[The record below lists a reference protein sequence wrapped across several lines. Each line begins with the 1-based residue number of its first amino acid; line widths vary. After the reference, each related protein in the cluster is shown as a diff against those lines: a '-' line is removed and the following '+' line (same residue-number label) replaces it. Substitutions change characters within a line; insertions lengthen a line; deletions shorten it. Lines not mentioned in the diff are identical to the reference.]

1 MEDSIMS
8 KAKTFFF
15 SKKLLQVI
23 ITFNTVMYGV
33 LLFIIVSLGFFD
45 FEMVQNII
53 SCSLG
58 ILFGFIMLIKLKKTV
73 EPKTLPLVWK
83 IITLIFCSRLCGIL
97 LLVQRDDTK
106 TESPNYVQKSKTV
119 LFTPFKKFIMLA
131 FHAVMILMIWCVP
144 CVRYGRL
151 SWDGLEGSDS
161 TTLGAAIADFASY
174 DSSEASTLLVLLIL
188 VHISAI
194 LFLIFTCIGKHKP
207 PMIVFSSC
215 TVGFTCLLNLIANSY
230 ETIKITV
237 SDSFWGASVAA
248 YEIND
253 SVQFTV
259 LFAIATLVVTFI
271 MILRRSGTD
280 ATSATESPAIPAT
293 ELAPTST
300 STPTSVQTPE
310 ERLTQLNDLKAHGLI
325 TEEEYN
331 EKKQNILSEL

>member
-1 MEDSIMS
+1 MS

-23 ITFNTVMYGV
+23 ITFNTVMKGI
-33 LLFIIVSLGFFD
+33 LLFITFYLISLGHFD
-45 FEMVQNII
+45 MVQHII
-53 SCSLG
+53 SCSLE

-73 EPKTLPLVWK
+73 EPRTIPLAWK
-83 IITLIFCSRLCGIL
+83 IITLIFCSFLCGIL
-97 LLVQRDDTK
+97 LLVQRDDAK
-106 TESPNYVQKSKTV
+106 ASSPNHIQKSNAV
-119 LFTPFKKFIMLA
+119 LFTPFKKFIILT
-131 FHAVMILMIWCVP
+131 FHAVMILMIWCIP

-151 SWDGLEGSDS
+151 SWDGLEGSNS
-161 TTLGAAIADFASY
+161 TTLGSAIADFASY

-248 YEIND
+248 YEIDD

-259 LFAIATLVVTFI
+259 LFAIATLIVTFI
-271 MILRRSGTD
+271 MILRRSGTSVMSTIED
-280 ATSATESPAIPAT
+280 TPISATEPT
-293 ELAPTST
+293 PTSA
-300 STPTSVQTPE
+300 SDPTSVQTLE
-310 ERLTQLNDLKAHGLI
+310 ERLTQLNDLKARGLI

-331 EKKQNILSEL
+331 EKKQTILSEL